1 MKKRE
6 VGRKADRLDYDS
18 LYYLRGFKDQEPC
31 RVGIILCERCR
42 MKSPHPS
49 AECQFNA

>member
-31 RVGIILCERCR
+31 RVGIIAL
-42 MKSPHPS
+42 
-49 AECQFNA
+49 